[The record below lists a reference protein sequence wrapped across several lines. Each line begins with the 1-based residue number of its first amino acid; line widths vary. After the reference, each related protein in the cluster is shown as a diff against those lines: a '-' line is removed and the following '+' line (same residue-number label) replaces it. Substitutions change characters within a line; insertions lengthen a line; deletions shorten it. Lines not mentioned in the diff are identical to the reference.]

1 MQVGGG
7 ASGCSEDPLLI
18 PGRDGSLYAYITS
31 TGMLKVCRSYVA
43 CVVRVS
49 CARARVCVCVVR
61 VAHVCVCVC
70 GCVRQ
75 KLPSS
80 IKDMVNNSPFLA
92 ADGTLFVGSKDSQ
105 IFTLELDTGSLAS
118 VHSTKGLSTQ
128 LVPTDPDDDE
138 KNANQV
144 SSCFAFLAATPAT
157 TTALVPS
164 SPPSSSTPVVRHADG
179 LHGAGDQSQERRGAM
194 ECHRERVHL

>member
-1 MQVGGG
+1 M
-7 ASGCSEDPLLI
+7 CL
-18 PGRDGSLYAYITS
+18 
-31 TGMLKVCRSYVA
+31 VCR
-43 CVVRVS
+43 VVV
-49 CARARVCVCVVR
+49 CGRVCVCVCVACVVR

-144 SSCFAFLAATPAT
+144 TSRLAFLTATNHHRSSHHQHVGAIIVTINTSCSSCGRTTRCGRSITRAAR
-157 TTALVPS
+157 S
-164 SPPSSSTPVVRHADG
+164 DGMSP
-179 LHGAGDQSQERRGAM
+179 
-194 ECHRERVHL
+194 